1 MSLISYMIVILFT
14 WVYANIEGNVY
25 FSAGEPVMSIKY
37 IEWMLGILGIFVAA
51 NYLQKELN
59 EYNI

>member
-1 MSLISYMIVILFT
+1 MIVILFT
-14 WVYANIEGNVY
+14 WVFANIEGYVY
-25 FSAGEPVMSIKY
+25 FSAGEPVLSIKY
-37 IEWMLGILGIFVAA
+37 LEWILGSLGIFVAV